1 MKKKSLH
8 EVLKLGIELTK
19 EIVAEILC
27 SHCDLFEEVTFQD
40 KTHKITL
47 LKKFVFSFISIKGK
61 HLCKTVNSEQNSLIR
76 HLKTK
81 QVLFQ
86 HE

>member
-1 MKKKSLH
+1 MKNKSLH

-27 SHCDLFEEVTFQD
+27 NHCDMFEEVTFHD

-47 LKKFVFSFISIKGK
+47 LKKIVFSFISIKGK
-61 HLCKTVNSEQNSLIR
+61 HLCRTVNSEQNSLIR

-81 QVLFQ
+81 QVFFQ